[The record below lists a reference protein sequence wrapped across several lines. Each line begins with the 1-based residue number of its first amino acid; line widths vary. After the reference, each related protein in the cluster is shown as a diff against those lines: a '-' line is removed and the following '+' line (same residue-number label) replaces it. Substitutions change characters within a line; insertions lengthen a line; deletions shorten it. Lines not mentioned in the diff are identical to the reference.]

1 MKFDMNALF
10 KRFVKKARVNLNTE
24 KMRIS
29 RKGKLITC
37 PIVKCYGPRKEKP
50 CKKPNRKRRKVSA
63 GDKA

>member
-1 MKFDMNALF
+1 
-10 KRFVKKARVNLNTE
+10 
-24 KMRIS
+24 MRIS
-29 RKGKLITC
+29 RKGVLITC